1 MSSSDTRSAVVL
13 RPPGLA
19 DVPAIYAAVDES
31 RTELEQWMPWCT
43 PSYAESRV
51 VAWVENVAMDRQVG
65 RAYEFGIFD
74 ENGAFLGNCGL
85 NTINL
90 ENKLAN
96 LGYWI
101 RTSRTR
107 CGFATSAVE
116 AVARWGFSN
125 TDLNRLE
132 IVVAL
137 GNVASQRVAERAGA
151 LREGTLRKRLVLG
164 GRAHDAAVYSIVRD

>member
-1 MSSSDTRSAVVL
+1 MRPSVVL
-13 RPPGLA
+13 RPPALA

-31 RTELEQWMPWCT
+31 RAELSAWMPWCT
-43 PSYAESRV
+43 PSYGEAGV
-51 VAWVENVAMDRQVG
+51 VTFVENSATDRQVG
-65 RAYEFGIFD
+65 RAYEFGIF
-74 ENGAFLGNCGL
+74 EPNGSFLGNCGL
-85 NTINL
+85 NSISS

-101 RTSRTR
+101 RSSRAR
-107 CGFATSAVE
+107 QGFATSAVLE
-116 AVARWGFSN
+116 LARWAFVH

-137 GNVASQRVAERAGA
+137 ANVASQRVAERAGA

-164 GRAHDAAVYSIVRD
+164 GQSHDAAVYSIVRA